1 MAELMTVL
9 KGIGVGGVIL
19 IIVLVLG
26 FLAMVVRFYRKIEQG
41 KAMIRNGFWGTKV
54 AFEGMWVIPI
64 FHRLE
69 TMDISVKSLT
79 IDRRGSEGLI
89 CKDNMR
95 ADIKVVFFVRVNKTE
110 EDVLKVA
117 QAIGCERASHIEAL
131 RDLFESKFS
140 EGLKT
145 VGKHFDFVE
154 LYNAREQFKE
164 QILKAIGTDL
174 NGFVLDD
181 AAIDFLEQTQ
191 VEMLDPDNILD
202 SEGIKKITELTSKQK
217 ILSNQINREREKVI
231 TQQDVEGK
239 EAVLELNRQLAE
251 ATSKQK
257 REVDSVQAREEAET
271 LKIQQEEL
279 LRSERARITTEEEVR
294 IAEQNRDR
302 QVLVAERNKDRTDAI
317 ETERVEKDRMIEA
330 TERERIVELARI
342 EKDKALEVEKK
353 NIQNV
358 IRDRV
363 MVEKTVIEEQ
373 ERIKDTQAFADAER
387 RKKVALTL
395 ATQDAEETLLKDT
408 KKAEADKKVAEMK
421 AEEEMVRIVKAAEA
435 SKQAA
440 ELSAE
445 ESVVK
450 AEAFQRS
457 AEKEAAAKKLLA
469 EATAAEQA
477 AGGMA
482 EVQVGRAKNGLLEER
497 GNTEARVLEAKLQA
511 EARGLSEKGEAE
523 ARIQELSFAAEA
535 KGIETKGTA
544 EARSLELQL
553 LSEAKGIE
561 SKANAMKLLDGVGRE
576 HEEYKLR
583 LETDKSIELA
593 RIETQRDVA
602 RSQAEILG
610 SFLRYANIDIVG
622 GEATFFE
629 KMMGAVTVGKSV
641 DRYFD
646 NSKTLSD
653 VKETFFTGKPD
664 EFKSRLKGFFDQF
677 GISLEDVRNLTFSA
691 ALAQLASRAE
701 TSEDRGALYHLM
713 GMAERLGISDKLVDL
728 KKSES

>member
-1 MAELMTVL
+1 MEGLTTVL
-9 KGIGVGGVIL
+9 KGIGWGGFIL
-19 IIVLVLG
+19 IILLILG
-26 FLAMVVRFYRKIEQG
+26 LPAMLAKFYRKVQQG
-41 KAMIRNGFWGTKV
+41 KALIRNGFSGTKV
-54 AFEGMWVIPI
+54 AFEGMFVFPVI
-64 FHRLE
+64 HRLE
-69 TMDISVKSLT
+69 TIDISVKSLT

-95 ADIKVVFFVRVNKTE
+95 ADIKVAFFVRVNKTE

-131 RDLFESKFS
+131 RELFEAKFS

-181 AAIDFLEQTQ
+181 AAIDFLEQTP
-191 VEMLDPDNILD
+191 VEMLDADNILD

-217 ILSNQINREREKVI
+217 ILANQINREREKVI

-251 ATSKQK
+251 AESKQK
-257 REVDSVQAREEAET
+257 REVDSVKAREEAET
-271 LKIQQEEL
+271 LKIQQEEK
-279 LRSERARITTEEEVR
+279 LRSERARITTEEEVQ

-302 QVLVAERNKDRTDAI
+302 QVLVAERNKNRTDAI
-317 ETERVEKDRMIEA
+317 ESERVEKDRMMEA
-330 TERERIVELARI
+330 TERERVVELARI
-342 EKDKALEVEKK
+342 EKEKALEVERK

-373 ERIKDTQAFADAER
+373 ERIKDTQAFADADR
-387 RKKVALTL
+387 TKKVALTL
-395 ATQDAEETLLKDT
+395 ATQDAEETLLKET

-421 AEEEMVRIVKAAEA
+421 AEE
-435 SKQAA
+435 
-440 ELSAE
+440 
-445 ESVVK
+445 SVIT
-450 AEAFQRS
+450 AEAFQRA

-469 EATAAEQA
+469 EASAAEQA
-477 AGGMA
+477 AAGMA
-482 EVQVGRAKNGLLEER
+482 EVQVGRAENQLLEER
-497 GNTEARVLEAKLQA
+497 GNTEARLLEAKLQA

-535 KGIETKGTA
+535 KGIENKGTA
-544 EARSLELQL
+544 EAKSLELQL

-583 LETDKSIELA
+583 LETDKAVELA
-593 RIETQRDVA
+593 QIETQREVA

-610 SFLRYANIDIVG
+610 SFLQYANIDIVG

-646 NSKTLSD
+646 NSRTLSD

-691 ALAQLASRAE
+691 ALAKLVSRAE
-701 TSEDRGALYHLM
+701 TPEDRGTLYHLM
-713 GMAERLGISDKLVDL
+713 GMAERLGISEKLVDL
-728 KKSES
+728 KSNES